1 MNRRQE
7 LCRNY
12 QRGSC
17 QYGARC
23 KFLHQTQQQQQP
35 NPYGF
40 GVQNPSQ
47 GRSGFNFGA
56 NNQNKQKA
64 SDNKEGG
71 NRFLA
76 LSGAGS
82 LGSRQNDSQP
92 KVANHVCDDP
102 NLCKQQIIED
112 YKNEQ
117 PLWKLTCYGHW
128 KYLPCDISGDISHE
142 ELRFAAYDDA
152 KRGLPL
158 QQIVQRETSLVNT
171 KMAEFDNL
179 LQNPYKPRS
188 SSGFGAFS
196 SSPSP
201 FSVSPQGGFQSNT
214 HALVPS
220 VGQFGSGGGG
230 GFQTNAGFGAGAS
243 PFASSF
249 GNTSSAFATQAQSS
263 FPPFGKASGPSNSFP
278 QQQNLSPPVIGFGA
292 SNSPF
297 GASGPF
303 GSQGASQSPF
313 GNVFSTNTFNSQ
325 SGGSSSFSN
334 SPFTSTAT
342 NSMSISNFGNQAV
355 NVPKDV
361 GVAGNSIGTS
371 AQPFI
376 NTSSVAP
383 AGFASP
389 VNSSNSCQSQQID
402 IWLKE
407 TWTIGEIPE
416 DEPPPYALR

>member
-7 LCRNY
+7 LCRNF

-47 GRSGFNFGA
+47 GRSGFNIGA
-56 NNQNKQKA
+56 NNQNKQA
-64 SDNKEGG
+64 SDNKERG
-71 NRFLA
+71 NRYLA

-82 LGSRQNDSQP
+82 LASRQNDSQP

-112 YKNEQ
+112 FKNER

-158 QQIVQRETSLVNT
+158 QQIVQREMSLVNT

-179 LQNPYKPRS
+179 LRIPYKPPS
-188 SSGFGAFS
+188 SSSFGAFS
-196 SSPSP
+196 PSPSP
-201 FSVSPQGGFQSNT
+201 FSVSPQGAFQSNT

-230 GFQTNAGFGAGAS
+230 GLQTNAGFGAGAS

-249 GNTSSAFATQAQSS
+249 RNTSSAFATQAQSS
-263 FPPFGKASGPSNSFP
+263 FPPFGKDSGPSNSFP
-278 QQQNLSPPVIGFGA
+278 TQQNLSPPVTGFGA

-334 SPFTSTAT
+334 SPFASTAA
-342 NSMSISNFGNQAV
+342 NSMSISDFGNQAV
-355 NVPKDV
+355 NVPRDV
-361 GVAGNSIGTS
+361 SVAGNSTGTS

-383 AGFASP
+383 AGFVSP
-389 VNSSNSCQSQQID
+389 VNTSNSSQSQQND

>member
-7 LCRNY
+7 LCRNF

-56 NNQNKQKA
+56 NNQNQQK
-64 SDNKEGG
+64 DRG
-71 NRFLA
+71 NRFLP

-92 KVANHVCDDP
+92 KVANHMCDDP
-102 NLCKQQIIED
+102 NLCKQQMIED
-112 YKNEQ
+112 FKNER

-158 QQIVQRETSLVNT
+158 QQIVQREMTLFNT
-171 KMAEFDNL
+171 KMAEFDSL
-179 LQNPYKPRS
+179 LRNPYKPPS
-188 SSGFGAFS
+188 SSSFGGLS

-201 FSVSPQGGFQSNT
+201 FSVPPHGGFQSNT

-220 VGQFGSGGGG
+220 VGQFGGGGGG
-230 GFQTNAGFGAGAS
+230 GFEANAGFGAGAG

-249 GNTSSAFATQAQSS
+249 KSTSPGFANQAQSS
-263 FPPFGKASGPSNSFP
+263 FPAFGKASGSPNNFRTH
-278 QQQNLSPPVIGFGA
+278 QNLGSPVTGFGA

-303 GSQGASQSPF
+303 ESQGASQSLF
-313 GNVFSTNTFNSQ
+313 GNISSMNTFNSQ
-325 SGGSSSFSN
+325 SSGNSFSN
-334 SPFTSTAT
+334 SPFSSSAA
-342 NSMSISNFGNQAV
+342 NSMPISNFGNHAV
-355 NVPKDV
+355 NAPKDV
-361 GVAGNSIGTS
+361 SVPGHLFGTG
-371 AQPFI
+371 AQPFM
-376 NTSSVAP
+376 NMPSVAP
-383 AGFASP
+383 AGFVSP
-389 VNSSNSCQSQQID
+389 VNFPNSGQSQQND

-407 TWTIGEIPE
+407 TWTVGEIPE

>member
-7 LCRNY
+7 LCRNF

-56 NNQNKQKA
+56 NNQNQQKA
-64 SDNKEGG
+64 SDNKERG
-71 NRFLA
+71 NRFLP

-112 YKNEQ
+112 FKNER

-152 KRGLPL
+152 KRGLPF
-158 QQIVQRETSLVNT
+158 QQIVQREMSLFNT

-179 LQNPYKPRS
+179 LRNPYKPS
-188 SSGFGAFS
+188 SSSSFGAFS

-201 FSVSPQGGFQSNT
+201 FSVSPHGGFQSNT

-249 GNTSSAFATQAQSS
+249 KNTSSAFANQAQSS
-263 FPPFGKASGPSNSFP
+263 FPPFGKASGPPDNFP
-278 QQQNLSPPVIGFGA
+278 SQQILSSPVTGFGA

-297 GASGPF
+297 GAS
-303 GSQGASQSPF
+303 A
-313 GNVFSTNTFNSQ
+313 
-325 SGGSSSFSN
+325 
-334 SPFTSTAT
+334 

-355 NVPKDV
+355 NAQKDV
-361 GVAGNSIGTS
+361 SVAGNLIGTS

-376 NTSSVAP
+376 NIPSVAP
-383 AGFASP
+383 AGFVSP
-389 VNSSNSCQSQQID
+389 VNLPNSSQSRQID

-416 DEPPPYALR
+416 DEPPQYALR